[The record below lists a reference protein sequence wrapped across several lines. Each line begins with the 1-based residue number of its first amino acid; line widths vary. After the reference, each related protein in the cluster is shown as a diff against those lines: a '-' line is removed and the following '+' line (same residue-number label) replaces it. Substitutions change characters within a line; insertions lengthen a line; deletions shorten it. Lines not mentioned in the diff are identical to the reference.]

1 MADIFKSARSAL
13 HEFFHGRRQATTP
26 GTSEPPA
33 PTATA
38 APSPLAGGIA
48 AALDARDLAKLLELL
63 RPRPG
68 LSAALRELQRHGR
81 LSALFPDAGMAHA
94 MVAIERLEQ
103 LEAQTGVSSER
114 FGLMLRELEAPA
126 LLTLALLLHNG
137 GDAGAT
143 RDVERAV
150 GAAQKTLDALGIT
163 GDMRQNV
170 EFLIRN
176 QLQMSLM
183 AFRQDTADPSVVGKF
198 VELFSTEERLK
209 MLCLMTVADLSAV
222 APDALTP
229 WKAEILWRLFVDTYN
244 HMTMTYGDEV
254 IDTHD
259 AALTAIGANRPHDIS
274 DAELTAFLK
283 GLPRRYLTLFEPERI
298 YAHARLARDITAH
311 DVHFFLNKK
320 NDVWELTV
328 VTLDKPYL
336 FSNVCG
342 VLSYL
347 GFDILRGNAFTS
359 RGGLIVDV
367 VQFTDRKGCLVRP
380 SLDPLLSDAIAGRV
394 DITAM
399 LRDQHRNAAPGQ
411 PATPPVLYFD
421 NDSSP
426 RYTILELVTDDA
438 PGLLH
443 RISRVISEHGCAVD
457 LVLIS
462 TEGRRAIDVFH
473 LRKGDGKLNESDEL
487 ALTEAFERM
496 LT

>member
-1 MADIFKSARSAL
+1 MADYFKSARSAL
-13 HEFFHGRRQATTP
+13 HDFFQKRRRTEPETP
-26 GTSEPPA
+26 PSRGVQS
-33 PTATA
+33 
-38 APSPLAGGIA
+38 APSPLAADIA
-48 AALDARDLAKLLELL
+48 GALKAHDTPRLLDLL

-68 LSAALRELQRHGR
+68 LSAALREMHSGSL
-81 LSALFPDAGMAHA
+81 LTPLFPAPGIGHA
-94 MVAIERLEQ
+94 LDAIERLEQ
-103 LEAQTGVSSER
+103 LEAQTSVSGER
-114 FGLMLRELEAPA
+114 FGSMLREVDAPA
-126 LLTLALLLHNG
+126 LLTLALLLLQDG
-137 GDAGAT
+137 GDAAAA
-143 RDVERAV
+143 RDVEHAV
-150 GAAQKTLDALGIT
+150 RGAQTTLDALGIA
-163 GDMRQNV
+163 GDPRQTV

-183 AFRQDTADPSVVGKF
+183 AFRQDTSDPTVVGKF

-209 MLCLMTVADLSAV
+209 MLCLLTVADLSA
-222 APDALTP
+222 ASSTDGLTP
-229 WKAEILWRLFVDTYN
+229 WKAEVLWRLFVDTYN

-254 IDTHD
+254 IDTHES
-259 AALTAIGANRPHDIS
+259 AMSALAANRPHDIS
-274 DAELTAFLK
+274 EAEMAGFLK
-283 GLPRRYLTLFEPERI
+283 GLPRRYLTLFEPDRI
-298 YAHARLARDITAH
+298 YSHVRLARDIKAD
-311 DVHFFLNKK
+311 DVHYFLNRKS
-320 NDVWELTV
+320 DVWELTV

-342 VLSYL
+342 VLSYF

-380 SLDPLLSDAIAGRV
+380 QLDPLLADAVAGRV
-394 DITAM
+394 DISAM
-399 LRDQHRNAAPGQ
+399 LREQHKAASDRTTAGS
-411 PATPPVLYFD
+411 PVLYFD

-473 LRKGDGKLNESDEL
+473 LRKGEAKLGEGDEL